1 MILKKLEKNDKLLN
15 FDSLRKETLSLI
27 PNFTAI
33 NELPSF
39 DDSKV
44 TNTSPYFLS
53 EIIKIRE
60 LDYFFTNSIS
70 RASKTMSECRQIKQ
84 DSKKTGTDN

>member
-1 MILKKLEKNDKLLN
+1 MLN

-84 DSKKTGTDN
+84 NLNKTGTND

>member
-1 MILKKLEKNDKLLN
+1 LIFKKLDKNDKLLN

-27 PNFTAI
+27 PNFTEI
-33 NELPSF
+33 NKLPSF

-44 TNTSPYFLS
+44 TNTSPFFLS
-53 EIIKIRE
+53 EIVKIRE

-70 RASKTMSECRQIKQ
+70 RASKTMSECRQINQ

>member
-1 MILKKLEKNDKLLN
+1 MILKKLEKNDNLSNL
-15 FDSLRKETLSLI
+15 DSLRKETLSLI
-27 PNFTAI
+27 PNFTEI

>member
-1 MILKKLEKNDKLLN
+1 MILKKLEKNDNLSN
-15 FDSLRKETLSLI
+15 FDSLRKEILSLI
-27 PNFTAI
+27 PNFTEI